1 MKSKNPK
8 LFMNKGAEPAFAK
21 FQPSKSLIF
30 EKLPTIREIT
40 QKHEHDIDIKP
51 NTVSDSPSAN
61 GSPL

>member
-1 MKSKNPK
+1 
-8 LFMNKGAEPAFAK
+8 MNKGAEPAFAK